1 MINETNLADYK
12 VQLHGISIF
21 QRDIENIVYGVDTEG
36 PITKEKP
43 DVGDVPYLK
52 VPEQDIWLK
61 IVPK

>member
-21 QRDIENIVYGVDTEG
+21 QRDLENIVYGADADA
-36 PITKEKP
+36 PLLKEKP
-43 DVGDVPYLK
+43 DAGDVPYLK